1 MIADIARS
9 ARLLNEFGRRAAKHA
24 DFAISAMTESDTDLS
39 GFRAEIDRIDDQ
51 IHDLLMRRT
60 ALAGEVSKT
69 KRDTSSVTYRPA
81 REAQILRRLA
91 GRHKGALPKTVL
103 TRIWREIMTAM
114 LRLQGPFTV
123 AVFAPDGAGPYRD
136 LARDHFGGV
145 VPATLHQS
153 TRSVVN
159 AVTENAATIGVLPL
173 PIDDETDPWWPAL
186 TEYSGDGPWIVAR
199 LPVARLTEGADA
211 LVIGPM
217 VHEATGSDRSYLM
230 IRASVDVSRASLG
243 ESLTR
248 HGMKPVYMTI
258 RPDRESADLTRFLF
272 EVEGHVATDD
282 SRLAK
287 MLEADDAPAQTVD
300 VLGGYALPFS
310 KSELGGSA
318 SGTSA
323 TRR

>member
-9 ARLLNEFGRRAAKHA
+9 FRLLIELGRRAAEHA
-24 DFAISAMTESDTDLS
+24 DFPNRAMTESDTDLS
-39 GFRAEIDRIDDQ
+39 GIRAEIDRIDDQ

-60 ALAGEVSKT
+60 ALAGKVGKT
-69 KRDTSSVTYRPA
+69 KRDTNAVAYRPA
-81 REAQILRRLA
+81 REAAILRRLTD
-91 GRHKGALPKTVL
+91 RHKGALPKTVL

-123 AVFAPDGAGPYRD
+123 AVYAPDGAGPYRD
-136 LARDHFGGV
+136 LARDHFGGA

-159 AVTENAATIGVLPL
+159 SVTESSTTVGVLPL
-173 PIDDETDPWWPAL
+173 PVDDETDPWWPAL
-186 TEYSGDGPWIVAR
+186 TEYAGDGPWIVAR
-199 LPVARLTEGADA
+199 LPVARLVEGPDA

-217 VHEATGSDRSYLM
+217 VHEATGSDRSHLM
-230 IRASVDVSRASLG
+230 IRASIDVSRASLG

-248 HGMKPVYMTI
+248 LGMKPVYMTI
-258 RPDRESADLTRFLF
+258 RPDQESADLARFLF

-282 SRLAK
+282 PRLAK
-287 MLEADDAPAQTVD
+287 MLESDDAPAQTVD

-310 KSELGGSA
+310 ESELGA
-318 SGTSA
+318 IA
-323 TRR
+323 TGAPAARR